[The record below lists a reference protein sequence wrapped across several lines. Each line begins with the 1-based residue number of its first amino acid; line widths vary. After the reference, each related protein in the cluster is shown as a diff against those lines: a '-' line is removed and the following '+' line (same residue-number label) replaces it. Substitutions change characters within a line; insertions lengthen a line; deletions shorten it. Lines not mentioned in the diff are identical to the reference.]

1 MEDKY
6 TEEDIRFAILQA
18 FTIGIERPVYSQE
31 IEDKIINLITKS
43 NNWIT
48 FVVNN
53 TK

>member
-31 IEDKIINLITKS
+31 IEDKIINSLRQ
-43 NNWIT
+43 
-48 FVVNN
+48 
-53 TK
+53 